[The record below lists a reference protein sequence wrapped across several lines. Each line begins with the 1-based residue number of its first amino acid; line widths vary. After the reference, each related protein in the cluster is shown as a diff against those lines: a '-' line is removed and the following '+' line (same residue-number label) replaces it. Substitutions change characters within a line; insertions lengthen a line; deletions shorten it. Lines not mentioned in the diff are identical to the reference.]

1 MKIEVYRRAPFVD
14 REEEIDF
21 LVEWFNRVPQRIL
34 WIYGPKSSGKTT
46 LIEYVIEKRLL
57 AEKEWWKKGKYW
69 VKYINLRGKLIISY
83 RSFLESFIY
92 PEDVYREEVERDYW
106 LSLKFIGIERKRLK
120 EIRKRERDLFEEIT
134 EVIKK
139 EANGKKAALIVD
151 EIQILRDLYIKNG
164 NGARELL
171 KEFLNFCVRL
181 TKETHLSHVAIL
193 TSNTIFIDRIY
204 NDARLKETSEFWK
217 VDHLKKER
225 VREWL
230 REEGFGEEEIG
241 LVWEYVGGSISRLI
255 KVIEAR
261 KSGRDLKEHLEREA
275 WLAYTEIVELLRK
288 VEDRE
293 VKEGFRKICEEI
305 LREGFY
311 QVKSDEDK
319 KINKAIEYFSERE
332 ILFYDPL
339 ELRVTG
345 NSRVY
350 EKAMERV
357 IGP

>member
-1 MKIEVYRRAPFVD
+1 MKIEIFRRAPFVD
-14 REEEIDF
+14 REQEIDF

-34 WIYGPKSSGKTT
+34 WVYGPKSSGKTT
-46 LIEYVIEKRLL
+46 VMEYVVENYLLKDKKRF
-57 AEKEWWKKGKYW
+57 W
-69 VKYINLRGKLIISY
+69 VKYFNLRETVISSYDSFLDTFFVELEKSESEKGARIGINVFGFKSEVWERIKEKKINLFKAFIEELWKIRGKEKRCVMII
-83 RSFLESFIY
+83 
-92 PEDVYREEVERDYW
+92 
-106 LSLKFIGIERKRLK
+106 
-120 EIRKRERDLFEEIT
+120 
-134 EVIKK
+134 
-139 EANGKKAALIVD
+139 D
-151 EIQILRDLYIKNG
+151 EIQKLRDLYIKNG

-193 TSNTIFIDRIY
+193 TSNTIFIERIY
-204 NDARLKETSEFWK
+204 NDAKLKKTSEFWK
-217 VDHLKKER
+217 VDPLKKER

-241 LVWEYVGGSISRLI
+241 LVWEYLGGCIPDLI

-275 WLAYTEIVELLRK
+275 WLAYTEIVDFMVRGDFTEK
-288 VEDRE
+288 DIEMFE
-293 VKEGFRKICEEI
+293 KIAEEI
-305 LREGFY
+305 LQKGYFELTKEKREY
-311 QVKSDEDK
+311 L
-319 KINKAIEYFSERE
+319 KIIETWAEKE

-339 ELRVTG
+339 ELKVTG

-357 IGP
+357 VGEQ